1 MSLDRNISGFSRPAP
16 IMLRMSYVC
25 YDRLGPAAII
35 PVLEILQKSYIWIHK
50 KAIQYSQF
58 VVVSGNNI

>member
-35 PVLEILQKSYIWIHK
+35 PVLEILQVLHMGGKRQQYLKGHR
-50 KAIQYSQF
+50 KAIHSLLW
-58 VVVSGNNI
+58 